1 MEQDALEKL
10 VNAALI
16 ELEKME
22 TITIQ
27 LTKEKYNWEP
37 VKSDMV
43 RRRKGHYEIIRKAL
57 AEIIK
62 EIEEEKMK
70 EKEETK

>member
-10 VNAALI
+10 CNEALA
-16 ELEKME
+16 ELDKME
-22 TITIQ
+22 EITVQ
-27 LTKEKYNWEP
+27 LTKEKYDWEP

-43 RRRKGHYEIIRKAL
+43 RRRKGHFAVIRKAL

-62 EIEEEKMK
+62 SLK
-70 EKEETK
+70 ENGK

>member
-10 VNAALI
+10 CNEALV
-16 ELEKME
+16 ELDKME
-22 TITIQ
+22 KITIQ
-27 LTKEKYNWEP
+27 LTKEKYDWGP
-37 VKSDMV
+37 TKGDMV